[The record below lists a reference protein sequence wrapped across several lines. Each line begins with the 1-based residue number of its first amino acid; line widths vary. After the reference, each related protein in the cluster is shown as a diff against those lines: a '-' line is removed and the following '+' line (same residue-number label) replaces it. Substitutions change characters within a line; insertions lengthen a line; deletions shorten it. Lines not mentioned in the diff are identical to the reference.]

1 MDGPFGIGFGP
12 VLVLIALLGGVLWAT
27 LWLGEAAG
35 PSRRVILSFLIRVF
49 LPMAILLGVPLVVL
63 GQIVTLEE
71 RLWQA
76 LIAGLVIATG
86 WLATAIFGEIERA
99 SRKAERTRDFH
110 KALYAEVLNT
120 REALWGKGLAE
131 EQGQALL
138 ERMEHDP
145 TFTPFI
151 PREQHDRVFH
161 AQLDQIDVLPRQT
174 IDAVVAFYSQVSA
187 IAALVEDMRG
197 DRFQQLDQERRI
209 AMVEDYLELRQRT
222 FVMARNILLLINA
235 YAEGGA
241 AKAEAL
247 SAKINSPVVD
257 RTGPASRD
265 RD

>member
-1 MDGPFGIGFGP
+1 LDGLLRIGFGP
-12 VLVLIALLGGVLWAT
+12 LLVLIAVLAGVLYAA
-27 LWLGEAAG
+27 LYLGRGAG

-49 LPMAILLGVPLVVL
+49 LPIAILLGLPLVLL
-63 GQIVTLEE
+63 GQVVALEE

-86 WLATAIFGEIERA
+86 WLATAIFAEIERA
-99 SRKAERTRDFH
+99 ARKAERTRDFH

-120 REALWGKGLAE
+120 REALWGKGQAE
-131 EQGQALL
+131 DQGQALL

-151 PREQHDRVFH
+151 PREQHDRVFT
-161 AQLDQIDVLPRQT
+161 AQLEHIDVLPRQT
-174 IDAVVAFYSQVSA
+174 IDVVVAFYSQVAA

-197 DRFQQLDQERRI
+197 ERFQQLDQPRRI
-209 AMVEDYLELRQRT
+209 AMVEDYLELRHRT
-222 FVMARNILLLINA
+222 FVMGRNLLLTINA

-247 SAKINSPVVD
+247 SKQINNPVVD
-257 RTGPASRD
+257 RTGPAGRGRD
-265 RD
+265 